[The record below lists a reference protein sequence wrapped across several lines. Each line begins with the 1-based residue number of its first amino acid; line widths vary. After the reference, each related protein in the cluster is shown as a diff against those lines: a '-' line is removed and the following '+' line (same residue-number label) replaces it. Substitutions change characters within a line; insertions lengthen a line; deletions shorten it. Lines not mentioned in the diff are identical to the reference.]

1 MSFFLSLVIQNQN
14 ELNKFP
20 GIVQVATE
28 TLASLELVFVF
39 CRRRKVNANKTL
51 RLCFIEGTQFK
62 SILIVCVV
70 ALGALNST
78 LYILSLQV
86 YFYF

>member
-1 MSFFLSLVIQNQN
+1 M
-14 ELNKFP
+14 
-20 GIVQVATE
+20 
-28 TLASLELVFVF
+28 
-39 CRRRKVNANKTL
+39 KVNANKTL